1 MGGAAAVRGL
11 TGKVMKT
18 YEVAHGAKDL
28 SDLKL
33 VERTDPEPG
42 PRQVLVRIRAA
53 SLNFRDLAVVRGV
66 YPGPP
71 SAGPV
76 IPLSDGAG
84 EVLAVGEGVTRFKPG
99 DHVAPT
105 FFQVWI
111 EGKPRPSRALG
122 AAPVDGV
129 LAEKIVLHED
139 GLVALPSWMSF
150 EEGASLACA
159 AVTAWHGLMV
169 AGNPIRPG
177 DSVLVLGTGG
187 VSMFALQFARAA
199 GARVIATSSH
209 DDKLER
215 AKAHGASDVINYKTH
230 PDWDKEVMRLTAG
243 KGVDCVIEVGGS
255 GTLAR
260 SMASV
265 GYGGKVSLIG
275 VLTNAQGGDTSPHG
289 LMFRGASLHGIF
301 VGNRVM
307 FEDMLAAMT
316 VNAIK
321 PIIDKTFAFE
331 DAAAAY
337 RYQMDGKH
345 FGKVVIRV

>member
-1 MGGAAAVRGL
+1 MR
-11 TGKVMKT
+11 T
-18 YEVAHGAKDL
+18 YEVSRGTKDL
-28 SDLKL
+28 SGLKL
-33 VERTDPEPG
+33 VERPDPVPG
-42 PRQVLVRIRAA
+42 PHQVLVRIRAA
-53 SLNFRDLAVVRGV
+53 SLNFRDLAVVLGV

-71 SAGPV
+71 AAGPV

-84 EVLAVGEGVTRFKPG
+84 EVVAVGEGVTRFKPG
-99 DHVAPT
+99 DRVAPT

-129 LAEKIVLHED
+129 LAEKVVMHED
-139 GLVALPSWMSF
+139 GLVALPDWMSF

-159 AVTAWHGLMV
+159 AVTAWHGLFV
-169 AGNPIRPG
+169 AGNPIRSG
-177 DSVLVLGTGG
+177 ESVLVLGTGG

-199 GARVIATSSH
+199 GCRVIATSSS
-209 DDKLER
+209 DAKLAR
-215 AKAHGASDVINYKTH
+215 AKEHGASDVINYKTH
-230 PDWDKEVMRLTAG
+230 PDWDKEVLRLTGGAG
-243 KGVDCVIEVGGS
+243 ADCVIEVGGT
-255 GTLAR
+255 GTLSR

-265 GYGGKVSLIG
+265 GYGGKVCLIG
-275 VLTNAQGGDTSPHG
+275 VLTNAQGGDTNPHA

-307 FEDMLAAMT
+307 YEDMLAAMT
-316 VNAIK
+316 VNKIH
-321 PIIDKTFAFE
+321 PIVDKVYDFQ

-337 RYQMDGKH
+337 QYQMDGKH

>member
-1 MGGAAAVRGL
+1 MRA
-11 TGKVMKT
+11 
-18 YEVAHGAKDL
+18 YEVAPGTKDL
-28 SDLKL
+28 SGLTL
-33 VERTDPEPG
+33 VQRPDPVPG

-53 SLNFRDLAVVRGV
+53 SLNFRDLAVVLGV

-71 SAGPV
+71 AAGPV

-99 DHVAPT
+99 DRVAPT
-105 FFQVWI
+105 FFQTWI

-169 AGNPIRPG
+169 AGHPIRPG

-199 GARVIATSSH
+199 GARVIATSSQ
-209 DDKLER
+209 DAKLER
-215 AKAHGASDVINYKTH
+215 AKAHGASDLINYKTH
-230 PDWDKEVMRLTAG
+230 PDWDKEVLRLTGG

-275 VLTNAQGGDTSPHG
+275 VLTGPHGDTNPHA
-289 LMFRGASLHGIF
+289 LMLRGASLHGIF

-321 PIIDKTFAFE
+321 PIIDKTYAFE
-331 DAAAAY
+331 DAAEAY
-337 RYQMDGKH
+337 KHQMEAKH

>member
-1 MGGAAAVRGL
+1 MRA
-11 TGKVMKT
+11 
-18 YEVAHGAKDL
+18 YEVSRGTKDL
-28 SDLKL
+28 AGLKL
-33 VERTDPEPG
+33 VERPDPVPG
-42 PRQVLVRIRAA
+42 PHQVLVRIRAA
-53 SLNFRDLAVVRGV
+53 SLNFRDLAVVLGV

-71 SAGPV
+71 AAGPV

-84 EVLAVGEGVTRFKPG
+84 EVVAVGEGVTRFKPG
-99 DHVAPT
+99 DRVAPT

-129 LAEKIVLHED
+129 LAEKVVMHED
-139 GLVALPSWMSF
+139 GLVALPDWMSF
-150 EEGASLACA
+150 EEGGSLACA
-159 AVTAWHGLMV
+159 AVTAWHGLFV

-177 DSVLVLGTGG
+177 ESVLVLGTGG

-199 GARVIATSSH
+199 GCRVIATSSH
-209 DDKLER
+209 DEKLER
-215 AKAHGASDVINYKTH
+215 AKAHGATDVINYKTH
-230 PDWDKEVMRLTAG
+230 PDWDKEVLRLTGGA
-243 KGVDCVIEVGGS
+243 GVDCVIEVGGT

-260 SMASV
+260 SMGSI
-265 GYGGKVSLIG
+265 GYDGKVSLIG

-307 FEDMLAAMT
+307 FEDMLKAMT
-316 VNAIK
+316 VSQIH
-321 PIIDKTFAFE
+321 PIIDKTYAFE
-331 DAAAAY
+331 DAASAY
-337 RYQMDGKH
+337 RYQMEAKH